1 MRYDLDQLKDATR
14 GVQEGLAS
22 SINNVGA
29 AQQQH
34 QERDFML
41 SRQTLG
47 RPGPMAMDTAV
58 YGVGQA
64 QHQADTLNTRSMQ
77 GGATIVTQFN
87 RDNLDEDYAAT
98 GTGGYDEIDD
108 LRRA

>member
-1 MRYDLDQLKDATR
+1 M
-14 GVQEGLAS
+14 QEGLAS
-22 SINNVGA
+22 SINNVSA
-29 AQQQH
+29 AQQH

-47 RPGPMAMDTAV
+47 RPGPMGMDTAV

-64 QHQADTLNTRSMQ
+64 QQQVDTLNTRSMP

-87 RDNLDEDYAAT
+87 RDNLDDDYAAT

>member
-14 GVQEGLAS
+14 GVQEGLTT
-22 SINNVGA
+22 SINNVSA
-29 AQQQH
+29 AQQH

-47 RPGPMAMDTAV
+47 RPAPMGMDTAI

-64 QHQADTLNTRSMQ
+64 QQQADTLNTRSNQ
-77 GGATIVTQFN
+77 GGATIVTQYN
-87 RDNLDEDYAAT
+87 RDNLDDDYADTRA
-98 GTGGYDEIDD
+98 GGYDEIDD